1 MSSTDKIKAA
11 LSRIEDGLGA
21 IDTDE
26 DWLKFLRFQS
36 SFYQYSFG
44 NAILI
49 FLQNPNASY
58 VAGYRAWNKLGRF
71 VKKGSKGLAILAP
84 CIRKVEVF
92 KEPADKSE
100 YHDEEAEKETMKVV
114 SGFRI
119 VYVYDIADTD
129 GSDEYIPV
137 LVKGLAGNGD
147 SEKAIYE
154 RLVSVISREYRIN
167 EATGTSSKGSYNLET
182 GVITVRSDLEYLQK
196 VKTLLHEV
204 SHAFDFAMNPDE
216 SVPRNRRELIAE
228 SSAFVVSTRLGLDT
242 SAYSLSYIQSWL
254 RDKKELKVIAD
265 SVQKVA
271 YRIIKMLAESS
282 DSAFADLTEGMA
294 DEQG

>member
-11 LSRIEDGLGA
+11 LCRIEDGLET
-21 IDTDE
+21 INTDE

-36 SFYQYSFG
+36 SFYQFSFR

-49 FLQNPNASY
+49 SLQNPNASY
-58 VAGYRAWNKLGRF
+58 VAGYKAWNKLGRY

-147 SEKAIYE
+147 SEKEIYE
-154 RLVSVISREYRIN
+154 RLVSVISKEYKIN
-167 EATGTSSKGSYNLET
+167 EVTGTSSRGS
-182 GVITVRSDLEYLQK
+182 
-196 VKTLLHEV
+196 
-204 SHAFDFAMNPDE
+204 
-216 SVPRNRRELIAE
+216 
-228 SSAFVVSTRLGLDT
+228 
-242 SAYSLSYIQSWL
+242 
-254 RDKKELKVIAD
+254 
-265 SVQKVA
+265 
-271 YRIIKMLAESS
+271 
-282 DSAFADLTEGMA
+282 
-294 DEQG
+294 